1 MWTWLKALPAKVA
14 NLKKIVIDPIDQTI
28 CLVRVAAVT
37 VFAMWTWAA
46 TDQILHH
53 AQNLTDV
60 AHSGSIMLVA
70 ISAAITGKDSFKTY
84 LNRRAP

>member
-1 MWTWLKALPAKVA
+1 MWTWLKSLPAKLA
-14 NLKKIVIDPIDQTI
+14 HLKKLVIDPIDQTI

-37 VFAMWTWAA
+37 VFAMWTWGA

-53 AQNLTDV
+53 AQHLTQV

-70 ISAAITGKDSFKTY
+70 ISAAITGKDSFKQY
-84 LNRRAP
+84 LRR